1 MSDEAA
7 WRPTASLSMLHKR
20 AETLAAIRRFFAARD
35 VLEVDT
41 PAMSHAGVT
50 DLNIHSFKTRYRNEI
65 DCYLHTSPE
74 FPMKRLL
81 AAGAG
86 SIYQICKVFRDD
98 EQGRWHN
105 PEFTMLEWYRP
116 GFDHHSLMNEVDL
129 LLQEVLGTVA
139 AERLTYQDAF
149 LTYAGCDPFS
159 VTIEELKRCAE
170 SHSIVVAGSEMRSAS
185 ADVWLDLLM
194 SHVVG
199 PELGRSR
206 PTFIYDY
213 PVSQAALAR
222 VRKDAAPRAERFE
235 LYFAGVE
242 LANGFHELTDA
253 SEQRVRFV
261 ADQSQRRAAGLFAPP
276 MDEQLLAAL
285 NHGLPPCAGVALGID
300 RLLML
305 CAGAQAISEVIAFPF
320 DRA

>member
-1 MSDEAA
+1 
-7 WRPTASLSMLHKR
+7 MLRKR
-20 AETLAAIRRFFAARD
+20 AEMLAAIRRFFAARD

-50 DLNIHSFKTRYRNEI
+50 DVNIHGFKTRYRNET

-116 GFDHHSLMNEVDL
+116 GFDHHDLMNEVDL
-129 LLQEVLGTVA
+129 LLQEVLGTA
-139 AERLTYQDAF
+139 AADRLTYQDAF
-149 LTYAGCDPFS
+149 LAHAGCDPFS
-159 VTIEELKRCAE
+159 VSSAELRCCAE
-170 SHSIVVAGSEMRSAS
+170 SRGVVVAGADMASAS
-185 ADVWLDLLM
+185 LDVWLDLLM

-199 PELGRSR
+199 PALGRSR
-206 PTFIYDY
+206 PAFIYDY
-213 PVSQAALAR
+213 PPSQAALAR
-222 VRKDAAPRAERFE
+222 VRKGVAPRAERFE

-253 SEQRVRFV
+253 SEQRTRFV
-261 ADQSQRRAAGLFAPP
+261 ADQTQRRAALLSVPP
-276 MDEQLLAAL
+276 FDERLLAAL
-285 NHGLPPCAGVALGID
+285 SHGMPACAGVALGID

-305 CAGAQAISEVIAFPF
+305 FTGAQAISEVIAFPF
-320 DRA
+320 ARA

>member
-1 MSDEAA
+1 MPNEIA
-7 WRPTASLSMLHKR
+7 WQPTASLSMLRQR
-20 AETLAAIRRFFAARD
+20 ADMLAAIRRFFAARD

-41 PAMSHAGVT
+41 PAMSHAGVA

-116 GFDHHSLMNEVDL
+116 GFDHNDLMNELDL
-129 LLQEVLGTVA
+129 LLQDVLGTVA

-149 LTYAGCDPFS
+149 LTYAGCDPFTAS
-159 VTIEELKRCAE
+159 SEALQRCSE
-170 SHSIVVAGSEMRSAS
+170 SHGVVVAGSDMRTALT
-185 ADVWLDLLM
+185 DVWLDLLM

-199 PELGRSR
+199 PALGRQR

-213 PVSQAALAR
+213 PPSQAALAR
-222 VRKDAAPRAERFE
+222 VRKGAAPRAERFE

-253 SEQRVRFV
+253 SEQRARFV
-261 ADQSQRRAAGLFAPP
+261 VDQSQRRAVGLSVPP
-276 MDEQLLAAL
+276 FDEHLLAAL

-305 CAGAQAISEVIAFPF
+305 KSGVQAIGEVIAFPF
-320 DRA
+320 ERA